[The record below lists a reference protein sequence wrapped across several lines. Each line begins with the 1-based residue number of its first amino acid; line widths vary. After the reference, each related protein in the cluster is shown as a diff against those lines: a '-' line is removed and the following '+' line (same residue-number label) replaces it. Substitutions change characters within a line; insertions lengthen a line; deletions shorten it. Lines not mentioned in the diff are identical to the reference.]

1 MNDSKRD
8 FQGADWDRR
17 MIYAL
22 KQLKRHPVFVCPDC
36 GFITKTQTRPDTIT
50 CGQCGFV
57 VDIPHA
63 KAVWLSG
70 KSLLPT
76 N

>member
-22 KQLKRHPVFVCPDC
+22 RQLKRYPSFCCPDC
-36 GFITKTQTRPDTIT
+36 NFITKLDNPKQLTVE
-50 CGQCGFV
+50 CLQCGFV

-70 KSLLPT
+70 EALLSA
-76 N
+76 